1 MAYLT
6 YPIFKELTKSEMDE
20 ATFEKLLP
28 KASDVLDHIT
38 DNFYQK
44 HTMAE
49 DVYLWRVQQ
58 FKKALASQITYFDE
72 VGSSTYEGI
81 NKQPQ
86 SFSAGR
92 TSVSHASRFN
102 SGGKN
107 ESKSLVA
114 EEVYMHLGGTG
125 LLYRGMR

>member
-6 YPIFKELTKSEMDE
+6 YPIFTELTKSEMDE
-20 ATFEKLLP
+20 VAFEKLLP
-28 KASDVLDHIT
+28 KASDILDHIT

-44 HTMAE
+44 NTIAE
-49 DVYLWRVQQ
+49 DSYLWRVQQ
-58 FKKALASQITYFDE
+58 FKKALASQIMFFEE
-72 VGSSTYEGI
+72 VGSTSYEGI
-81 NKQPQ
+81 NNTPQ

-114 EEVYMHLGGTG
+114 EEVFMHLSGTG
-125 LLYRGMR
+125 LLFRGLT